1 MEILFQL
8 KRHTHT
14 KKKSWPRTH
23 VKSQMAGKGL
33 FKIIEAKV
41 F

>member
-8 KRHTHT
+8 KRHQK